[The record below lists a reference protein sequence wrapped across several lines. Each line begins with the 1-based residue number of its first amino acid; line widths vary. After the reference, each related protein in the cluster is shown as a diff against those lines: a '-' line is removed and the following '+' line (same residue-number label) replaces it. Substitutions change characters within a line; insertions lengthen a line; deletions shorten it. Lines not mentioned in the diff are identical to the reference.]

1 MKGLSS
7 TTPPARGLQARAAA
21 CTPKKGEGTGRAI
34 KRQRCR
40 LKPLRPE
47 LRSPVFAGLVADR
60 KSSASTDMTRPVGSL
75 PNRCVLV
82 PQARPRQTR
91 TSARRLLALG
101 GFAEIVL
108 HPPLH
113 RAEKQKARYRIDSA
127 LSFAVLVPERGIEP
141 PTFSLRMSCSTD

>member
-60 KSSASTDMTRPVGSL
+60 KSSASKPPQRCCRLSRPHQNWCAGPPEPDQDKCPPPAGAGWHSGKLPTDCLHATEKKK
-75 PNRCVLV
+75 
-82 PQARPRQTR
+82 PRYQ
-91 TSARRLLALG
+91 
-101 GFAEIVL
+101 
-108 HPPLH
+108 
-113 RAEKQKARYRIDSA
+113 IDSGV
-127 LSFAVLVPERGIEP
+127 SFVYLGWLMGLEPTTTGI
-141 PTFSLRMSCSTD
+141 TILDSTN

>member
-34 KRQRCR
+34 KRQRYR

-60 KSSASTDMTRPVGSL
+60 KSSASKPRRGA
-75 PNRCVLV
+75 
-82 PQARPRQTR
+82 QARPSQTR

-101 GFAEIVL
+101 GIRASCLQIAYKRRKRKNPATKLIAGF
-108 HPPLH
+108 PL
-113 RAEKQKARYRIDSA
+113 
-127 LSFAVLVPERGIEP
+127 FTWGG
-141 PTFSLRMSCSTD
+141 

>member
-60 KSSASTDMTRPVGSL
+60 KSSASKPPQRCCRLSRPHQNWCAGPPEPDQDKCPPPAGAGWHSGNLPTDCLQATEKKKPRYQNDSEVSLCSLVGRTRFE
-75 PNRCVLV
+75 LV
-82 PQARPRQTR
+82 TNGLKVR
-91 TSARRLLALG
+91 
-101 GFAEIVL
+101 
-108 HPPLH
+108 
-113 RAEKQKARYRIDSA
+113 
-127 LSFAVLVPERGIEP
+127 
-141 PTFSLRMSCSTD
+141 CSTN

>member
-7 TTPPARGLQARAAA
+7 TTPPAMGLQASAAA

-60 KSSASTDMTRPVGSL
+60 KSSASKPPQRCCRLSRPHQNWCAGPPEPDQDKCPPPAGAGWHSGNLPTDCL
-75 PNRCVLV
+75 
-82 PQARPRQTR
+82 QAT
-91 TSARRLLALG
+91 
-101 GFAEIVL
+101 
-108 HPPLH
+108 
-113 RAEKQKARYRIDSA
+113 EKEKPHYQIDSGV
-127 LSFAVLVPERGIEP
+127 SFVYLGWLMGLEPTTTGI
-141 PTFSLRMSCSTD
+141 TILDSTN

>member
-60 KSSASTDMTRPVGSL
+60 KSSASKPPQRCGRLSRPHQNWCPGPPEPDQDKCPPPAGAGWHSGKLPTDCL
-75 PNRCVLV
+75 
-82 PQARPRQTR
+82 QATEKKKPRYQ
-91 TSARRLLALG
+91 
-101 GFAEIVL
+101 
-108 HPPLH
+108 
-113 RAEKQKARYRIDSA
+113 IDSGV
-127 LSFAVLVPERGIEP
+127 SFVYLGWLMGLEPTTTGI
-141 PTFSLRMSCSTD
+141 TILDSTN

>member
-7 TTPPARGLQARAAA
+7 TTPPARGRQARAAA

-60 KSSASTDMTRPVGSL
+60 KSSASKPRRGAVVCHDRTKTGA
-75 PNRCVLV
+75 
-82 PQARPRQTR
+82 QARPSQTR

-101 GFAEIVL
+101 GIRASCLQIAYKRRKIKNPATKLIAGF
-108 HPPLH
+108 PLFT
-113 RAEKQKARYRIDSA
+113 S
-127 LSFAVLVPERGIEP
+127 GG
-141 PTFSLRMSCSTD
+141 

>member
-60 KSSASTDMTRPVGSL
+60 KSSASKPPQRCCRLSRPHQNWCAGPPEPDQDKCPPPAGAGWHSGKLPTDCL
-75 PNRCVLV
+75 
-82 PQARPRQTR
+82 QATEKKKPRYQ
-91 TSARRLLALG
+91 
-101 GFAEIVL
+101 
-108 HPPLH
+108 
-113 RAEKQKARYRIDSA
+113 IDSGV
-127 LSFAVLVPERGIEP
+127 SFVYLGWLMGLEPTTTGI
-141 PTFSLRMSCSTD
+141 TILDSTN

>member
-40 LKPLRPE
+40 LKPLQPE

-60 KSSASTDMTRPVGSL
+60 KSSASKPPQRCCRLSRPHQNWCAGPPEPDQDKCPPPAGAGWHSGNLPTDCL
-75 PNRCVLV
+75 
-82 PQARPRQTR
+82 QAT
-91 TSARRLLALG
+91 
-101 GFAEIVL
+101 
-108 HPPLH
+108 
-113 RAEKQKARYRIDSA
+113 EKEKPHYQIDSGV
-127 LSFAVLVPERGIEP
+127 SFVYLGWLMGLEPTTTGI
-141 PTFSLRMSCSTD
+141 TILDSTN

>member
-60 KSSASTDMTRPVGSL
+60 KSSASKPPQRCCRLSRPHQNWCAGPPEPDQDKCPPPAGAGWHSGNLPTDCL
-75 PNRCVLV
+75 
-82 PQARPRQTR
+82 QAT
-91 TSARRLLALG
+91 
-101 GFAEIVL
+101 
-108 HPPLH
+108 
-113 RAEKQKARYRIDSA
+113 EKEKPHYQIDSGV
-127 LSFAVLVPERGIEP
+127 SFVYLGWLMGLEPTTTGI
-141 PTFSLRMSCSTD
+141 TILDSTN

>member
-21 CTPKKGEGTGRAI
+21 CTPKKGEGTGRTI

-60 KSSASTDMTRPVGSL
+60 KSSASKPPAEMRSSVTTAPKLVRRPA
-75 PNRCVLV
+75 R
-82 PQARPRQTR
+82 ARPGQVPAACWRWVAFGQVAYR
-91 TSARRLLALG
+91 LPTSDG
-101 GFAEIVL
+101 KEKT
-108 HPPLH
+108 PLP
-113 RAEKQKARYRIDSA
+113 Y
-127 LSFAVLVPERGIEP
+127 
-141 PTFSLRMSCSTD
+141 

>member
-34 KRQRCR
+34 ERQRCR

-60 KSSASTDMTRPVGSL
+60 KSSASKPRRGAVVCHDRTKTGA
-75 PNRCVLV
+75 
-82 PQARPRQTR
+82 QARPSQTR

-101 GFAEIVL
+101 GI
-108 HPPLH
+108 
-113 RAEKQKARYRIDSA
+113 RASCLQIAYK
-127 LSFAVLVPERGIEP
+127 PGIEKGFTTIFIAMNP
-141 PTFSLRMSCSTD
+141 YLYWCRRDESNTRPSHYE